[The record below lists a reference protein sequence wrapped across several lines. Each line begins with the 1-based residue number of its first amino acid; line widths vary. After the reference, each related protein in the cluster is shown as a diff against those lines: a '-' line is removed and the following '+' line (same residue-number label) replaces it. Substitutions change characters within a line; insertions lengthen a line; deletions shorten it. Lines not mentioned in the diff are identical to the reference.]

1 MEEEID
7 WSVKNVPRS
16 LRFGDL
22 YFSDLDGL
30 DETKYVFLNGN
41 KLPEIWRCTDRF
53 IIAETGFGTGLNF
66 FATWQLWRETSS
78 PNSNLIYYSIE
89 KYPLTISQ
97 IVQSINYWS
106 DLKPLLEEFK
116 KDYAST
122 EVNSQT
128 ILFDKGSVTL
138 KLIFGDVRN
147 VLSQATFSSDAWFLD
162 GFAPSCN
169 PEMWSD
175 KVFREVARLSKK
187 GTRLATFTSASA
199 VRRGLT
205 DVGFDMVKIP
215 GFGRKR
221 EMLIGHFL

>member
-1 MEEEID
+1 MAEELD

-41 KLPEIWRCTDRF
+41 KLPEIWMCTDRF

-66 FATWQLWRETSS
+66 FATWRLWRENST
-78 PNSNLIYYSIE
+78 PNGNLIYYSIE

-97 IVQSINYWS
+97 IVKSIGHWS

-128 ILFDKGSVTL
+128 ILFDEGRVTL
-138 KLIFGDVRN
+138 KLIFGDVKE

-175 KVFREVARLSKK
+175 EVFLEVARLSKK
-187 GTRLATFTSASA
+187 GTRLATFTAASA
-199 VRRGLT
+199 VRRGLR
-205 DVGFDMVKIP
+205 DVGFYMVKIP

-221 EMLIGHFL
+221 EMLTGHLL